1 MRSKALCIVLG
12 MTVLALFAA
21 SSSLAAEPIKVGAVL
36 EVTGGLS
43 FLGEPAK
50 NTLMMIQKEVNDAGG
65 INGHPLDLII
75 YDTEGK
81 PVIVGAD
88 VVPAAGVRS
97 VTVRHLPVGGAG
109 RA

>member
-1 MRSKALCIVLG
+1 MRASHVSGWLKVIGTLLLVACFALP
-12 MTVLALFAA
+12 MTWCT
-21 SSSLAAEPIKVGAVL
+21 SY
-36 EVTGGLS
+36 
-43 FLGEPAK
+43 
-50 NTLMMIQKEVNDAGG
+50 
-65 INGHPLDLII
+65 

-88 VVPAAGVRS
+88 GVPAAGVRS